1 MPNCASVCLSTTIN
15 PGDKII
21 LRGGDT
27 WHANLNTAV
36 YMGGN
41 WHFTTAGSSGSP
53 IYIGVNKTWFTGT
66 VWTQPVITGDNPV
79 FNGTSFPASCT
90 YDYGTPTQKF
100 LIQISQYNT
109 FDNIAY
115 LGDCWSGSASG
126 FPGQLYAPG
135 NDTLTNL
142 YCHGWTLTSTSSD
155 AVPCIASQGS
165 NNIIEYN
172 VFDGSDAPN
181 GAAGSAICTNSPAG
195 VGCTTGIGIYDAGSV
210 VAFNVFHQIRVG
222 GVLVDSELV
231 HDNTFEYM
239 APAPISS
246 MGVQHDD
253 AIMYYHG
260 GTSASGVTEYLYN
273 NVVRHNW
280 INEQFYIPVSGGST
294 AYVFNNVFY
303 DNHNAA
309 VGNCIQLNA
318 QSSGT
323 QTLYLYNNT
332 IDQDT
337 DNSSGN
343 TNGCTIT
350 FYGTTGGNSF
360 GIPWTGP
367 VYTANNH
374 LIGLSAIAS
383 LFGSNSG
390 ATYTVNQNGGDL
402 LQPTATARSQGYVQA
417 TNDAPVNSTGST
429 VGAGINASS
438 LASTFSSDLALDMST
453 PLGPVLAA
461 GYGGYF
467 AQYPQIAM
475 VARTGVHSG
484 AWDSGAY
491 KWLVIPA
498 VLPCQTGYS
507 CLTTSTSNPG
517 LAPAPF
523 AGTTGVN
530 QTAYDPTYNQLGLG
544 CYTRATDSTTFGGKS
559 VGNNTYSGGDNDIM
573 WSKNSDFVGTT
584 EGGFIFI
591 LNLNVSGNCAQ
602 VLNTGNIT
610 GAGGIS
616 GPGPFGFSK
625 VQDNLYWNLVND
637 TQIQSNVITIPYNK
651 TVTQTV
657 IADVANGTTC
667 PGLPFPFTPTW
678 SGILGIKND
687 DTRFAILLS
696 NTGGQGTGVWS
707 VVYDRTLG
715 CAVENTSTGSYWAF
729 CTSSCTPSTPATGT
743 LSTTGNSC
751 WGGAIHDG
759 QFSGDGNSVVISEN
773 QGTAWTQGACAGVS
787 TGTQFSIWT
796 PGTATTA
803 WCGTN
808 TSGGG
813 GLYCGGHDSVGT
825 SKIITSESSSVAA
838 TRLLSNV
845 TSYTQYAT
853 GPLWSAHGYWPQPDQ
868 ADDYPYV
875 QTAYGLLATGQDSGC
890 GNPNLCPIA
899 GGNAIFVDYPGNPSA
914 YPPGQARTYAGHTF
928 SCNTTADPTY
938 ATCPQGLGD
947 FGFGGQYS
955 IMSVSQDGQWAM
967 MASGMLLGLGI
978 DSTGNSRVDDFIVHL
993 GSPLS
998 TFPHV
1003 LTAVQPPTSPTQTNY
1018 TAYQAVLAQNSPLL
1032 PMQTVIA
1039 GAGNSQAAPIPL
1051 YIDSDTGTGAC
1062 SVTPVFTTLDAVIAG
1077 FSGITSIIIAP
1088 VLEGGQNG
1096 STSKCVWSQAWANAS
1111 ALTWAAST
1119 HYLPGEYICIGA
1131 ACTNPTPSG
1140 KYWQIQTGC
1149 YPGTGYDNTCVSSG
1163 TIPSFPACI
1172 TGCTPGTTTVADG
1185 AGPTAFNWVYE
1196 GSAAPLQDSACNFS
1210 YKCGSSTT
1218 NCWLANGS
1226 ADIIINSGSLGACTL
1241 NELWQ
1246 SLAIPSELPIRKW
1259 YNQIQTAVIAHYN
1272 GNPKVGYI
1280 RFGGVAG
1287 GELGPLKS
1295 SEWPWY
1301 GSSTGQNRAQFLSWV
1316 NEFDAGIMGN
1326 SPTVPIYS
1334 NFNVAGPGFTDP
1346 LYADQEAFLAWQYN
1360 FLGLDT
1366 NGAQLY
1372 DVLNLLGTGTQN
1384 CAFPLVL
1391 GTECTTSDWA
1401 PVFATYLT
1409 NSAGVPMHHIL
1420 QSATGST
1427 PLSCSN
1433 SGPNAVTEGPM
1444 GALPIG
1450 STYCA
1455 AGYPGM
1461 LNLLATFCSTGI
1473 GSPAQKVCVDTY
1485 ELYTNAFTGT
1495 SPTQEASD
1503 VLLALSKNYALTTN
1517 AQVAYL
1523 PQQSATVSS
1532 FCNFMGISC
1541 SVLTMTV
1548 VGTGGVTDSLSQI
1561 NCPTAQCLATYITPT
1576 ATVLTATPGVGQL
1589 FVGWSGGG
1597 CSGTSTCSLTVSSAT
1612 AVTATFSSST
1622 PTASTPTFLPI
1633 AGTYAGAQSVAISAA
1648 TGPVICWNT
1657 TGSPATNGA
1666 AGCTAGT
1673 LYTGPVAVA
1682 TSETLY
1688 AVAGGTGYLDSSI
1701 GSAAYVIT
1709 PSVTGGF
1716 TITIG
1721 TTVTPGVNFQ
1731 P

>member
-1 MPNCASVCLSTTIN
+1 
-15 PGDKII
+15 
-21 LRGGDT
+21 
-27 WHANLNTAV
+27 
-36 YMGGN
+36 
-41 WHFTTAGSSGSP
+41 
-53 IYIGVNKTWFTGT
+53 
-66 VWTQPVITGDNPV
+66 
-79 FNGTSFPASCT
+79 
-90 YDYGTPTQKF
+90 
-100 LIQISQYNT
+100 
-109 FDNIAY
+109 
-115 LGDCWSGSASG
+115 
-126 FPGQLYAPG
+126 
-135 NDTLTNL
+135 
-142 YCHGWTLTSTSSD
+142 
-155 AVPCIASQGS
+155 
-165 NNIIEYN
+165 
-172 VFDGSDAPN
+172 
-181 GAAGSAICTNSPAG
+181 

-253 AIMYYHG
+253 AIMYFHG
-260 GTSASGVTEYLYN
+260 SSSASGVGESLYN

-280 INEQFYIPVSGGST
+280 INEQFYIPVSAGSA
-294 AYVFNNVFY
+294 AYIFNNVFY

-350 FYGTTGGNSF
+350 FYGTSGGNSF

-383 LFGSNSG
+383 LFGGNSG

-402 LQPTATARSQGYVQA
+402 LQPTATARAQGYVQA

-429 VGAGINASS
+429 IGAGISASS

-491 KWLVIPA
+491 KFLTPPA
-498 VLPCQTGYS
+498 TATCSGYFCAS
-507 CLTTSTSNPG
+507 ISTANPG

-523 AGTTGVN
+523 VGTTGVN
-530 QTAYDPTYNQLGLG
+530 QTAYDPTYNPLGQD

-625 VQDNLYWNLVND
+625 VQDNLYWNLIND

-667 PGLPFPFTPTW
+667 PGLPFPFGATW

-825 SKIITSESSSVAA
+825 SKIITSESSSVAS
-838 TRLLSNV
+838 TRSLSNV
-845 TSYTQYAT
+845 LSYTQYAT

-899 GGNAIFVDYPGNPSA
+899 GGNAIFADYPGNPSA
-914 YPPGQARTYAGHTF
+914 YPPGQSRTYFGHTF

-947 FGFGGQYS
+947 SGFGGQYS
-955 IMSVSQDGQWAM
+955 IMSVSQDGNWAM

-978 DSTGNSRVDDFIVHL
+978 DSTGNARVDDFIVHL

-998 TFPHV
+998 TFPQV
-1003 LTAVQPPTSPTQTNY
+1003 LTAVQPPTQPTQTNY
-1018 TAYQAVLAQNSPLL
+1018 AGYQAVVALNSPLL

-1051 YIDSDTGTGAC
+1051 YIDSETGTGAC

-1077 FSGITSIIIAP
+1077 FTRQTSIIIAP
-1088 VLEGGQNG
+1088 ALEGGSNG
-1096 STSKCVWSQAWANAS
+1096 GTSKCVWSQAWANAS
-1111 ALTWAAST
+1111 ALTWTAST
-1119 HYLPGEYICIGA
+1119 HYLPGEYICIGS

-1185 AGPTAFNWVYE
+1185 AGATAFNWVYE

-1210 YKCGSSTT
+1210 YKCGNSTT

-1246 SLAIPSELPIRKW
+1246 SLPIPSELPIRNW
-1259 YNQIQTAVIAHYN
+1259 YNQIIAAVIAHYN

-1301 GSSTGQNRAQFLSWV
+1301 GSTTGQNRAQFLSWV
-1316 NEFDAGIMGN
+1316 NKFDAGIMGN

-1346 LYADQEAFLAWQYN
+1346 LYADQEALLAVQYN
-1360 FLGLDT
+1360 FNGLDT

-1372 DVLNLLGTGTQN
+1372 DVLNLLGTGVQN

-1401 PVFATYLT
+1401 PIFATYST
-1409 NSAGVPMHHIL
+1409 NSAGNPMHHVL
-1420 QSATGST
+1420 QSATGSN
-1427 PLSCSN
+1427 PLDCTS
-1433 SGPNAVTEGPM
+1433 PLVEGPM
-1444 GALPIG
+1444 GALPPG

-1461 LNLLATFCSTGI
+1461 LPFLNTFATVGV
-1473 GSPAQKVCVDTY
+1473 GSPSQKVSVDTY
-1485 ELYTNAFTGT
+1485 ELYTNASAGT
-1495 SPTQEASD
+1495 TPTQEASD
-1503 VLLALSKNYALTTN
+1503 VLLTLSQNYLATTFSQ
-1517 AQVAYL
+1517 AAYL
-1523 PQQSATVSS
+1523 PQQGAYVSA
-1532 FCNFMGISC
+1532 FCVFMGISC
-1541 SVLTMTV
+1541 NSLTVSIAGTGTVTDNLFQISCPTLCSSTYVQNTV
-1548 VGTGGVTDSLSQI
+1548 VT
-1561 NCPTAQCLATYITPT
+1561 
-1576 ATVLTATPGVGQL
+1576 LTATGTG
-1589 FVGWSGGG
+1589 FTGWSGGG
-1597 CSGTSTCSLTVSSAT
+1597 CSGTGTCVVTMSTAQSVTANFTVTSYPLTVTVSGSGTVASSPAGIACNPT
-1612 AVTATFSSST
+1612 CTASYASGTVVTLTPTPGPFYVFSSWSGACTGSGICAPTMNAAAAVTANF
-1622 PTASTPTFLPI
+1622 TAVLAPSGL
-1633 AGTYAGAQSVAISAA
+1633 
-1648 TGPVICWNT
+1648 
-1657 TGSPATNGA
+1657 
-1666 AGCTAGT
+1666 
-1673 LYTGPVAVA
+1673 VA
-1682 TSETLY
+1682 TP
-1688 AVAGGTGYLDSSI
+1688 SI
-1701 GSAAYVIT
+1701 I
-1709 PSVTGGF
+1709 F
-1716 TITIG
+1716 TQGIKI
-1721 TTVTPGVNFQ
+1721 Q
-1731 P
+1731 